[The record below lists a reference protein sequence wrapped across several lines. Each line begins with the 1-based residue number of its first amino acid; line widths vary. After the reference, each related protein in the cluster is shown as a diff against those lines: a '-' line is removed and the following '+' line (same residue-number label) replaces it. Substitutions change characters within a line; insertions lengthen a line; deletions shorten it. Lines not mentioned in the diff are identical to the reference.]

1 MQIDIVNM
9 EPKKDQIQTIDDSQ
23 HDQECLTNSE
33 PGWEK
38 EALSV
43 IKDVQDH
50 VKSIDISKVIKV
62 INHNKIKI
70 YFSFFKMCNYHILY
84 PWLLRN
90 VCNVSVGFDFA
101 LYAFHL
107 SQESC
112 SETEYY
118 FICILFSSMHLLF
131 Y

>member
-1 MQIDIVNM
+1 MPYFCRLPVLKIPSYVWMELDILNM
-9 EPKKDQIQTIDDSQ
+9 ESKKDQIQTIDDSQ

-62 INHNKIKI
+62 INHN
-70 YFSFFKMCNYHILY
+70 
-84 PWLLRN
+84 
-90 VCNVSVGFDFA
+90 
-101 LYAFHL
+101 
-107 SQESC
+107 
-112 SETEYY
+112 
-118 FICILFSSMHLLF
+118 
-131 Y
+131 

>member
-9 EPKKDQIQTIDDSQ
+9 ESKKDQIQTIDDSQ

-50 VKSIDISKVIKV
+50 VKSIDISNVIKV
-62 INHNKIKI
+62 IH
-70 YFSFFKMCNYHILY
+70 H
-84 PWLLRN
+84 
-90 VCNVSVGFDFA
+90 
-101 LYAFHL
+101 
-107 SQESC
+107 
-112 SETEYY
+112 T
-118 FICILFSSMHLLF
+118 
-131 Y
+131 